1 MAGIFLL
8 DSLRLWLRRRKRQKE
23 IQLALQWP
31 VTAGEVN
38 HWRVVTADEEA
49 ASMGAPYQIE
59 ASFHFILNGEYY
71 GGYFHSVAMAAGEA
85 ERLGRGN
92 PSVNVRYNPNNPDAV
107 VVLPQDNTNNLP
119 FRVFSENPEK

>member
-31 VTAGEVN
+31 VTTGEVN

-71 GGYFHSVAMAAGEA
+71 GGYFRSVAMAAGEA

-92 PSVNVRYNPNNPDAV
+92 PSVNVRYNRNNPDAV